1 MCLGLGLPGKRQLSG
16 ELVVWTTLA
25 DAAGLGLQHLPSRR
39 GALGKAR
46 QRIGETFALALDVD
60 HPNTI
65 AWEVLCFSLSVPFA
79 THIAEP
85 RRRGLLAH

>member
-1 MCLGLGLPGKRQLSG
+1 VLQRVG
-16 ELVVWTTLA
+16 E
-25 DAAGLGLQHLPSRR
+25 P
-39 GALGKAR
+39 
-46 QRIGETFALALDVD
+46 FALALDVD

>member
-1 MCLGLGLPGKRQLSG
+1 MLLPHGQALLGGYA
-16 ELVVWTTLA
+16 V
-25 DAAGLGLQHLPSRR
+25 DAALGVKDGVDPPH
-39 GALGKAR
+39 GFGR
-46 QRIGETFALALDVD
+46 QRRACKLSQLEWLATPVD
-60 HPNTI
+60 YPNTI

>member
-1 MCLGLGLPGKRQLSG
+1 
-16 ELVVWTTLA
+16 LA
-25 DAAGLGLQHLPSRR
+25 PRR
-39 GALGKAR
+39 GTLGEAR
-46 QRIGETFALALDVD
+46 QRVGEPVALALDVD